1 MIPQLR
7 VDQLKVRIS
16 STHVTR
22 AAATSLAQPC
32 IIIVRRIRDAECQV
46 CRSSSAV
53 TATLDVEVARG
64 SFAYSNAGTPGPS
77 PPPNLIPQ
85 RLADTHVM
93 QEFLKSKGEPV
104 SGKKADLV
112 ERVSD
117 WLQNHS

>member
-1 MIPQLR
+1 M
-7 VDQLKVRIS
+7 
-16 STHVTR
+16 
-22 AAATSLAQPC
+22 
-32 IIIVRRIRDAECQV
+32 
-46 CRSSSAV
+46 

-117 WLQNHS
+117 WLQNHP